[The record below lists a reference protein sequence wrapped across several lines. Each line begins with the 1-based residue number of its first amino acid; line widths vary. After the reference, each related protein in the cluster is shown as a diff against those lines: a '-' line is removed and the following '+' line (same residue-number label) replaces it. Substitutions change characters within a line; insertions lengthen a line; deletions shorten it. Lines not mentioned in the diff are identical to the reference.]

1 MPQKQKQAKQSK
13 AASLALSVSN
23 KRFRLTK
30 FCNVLYSSKI
40 QLKFKFNQTSK
51 ESRGSTTCYPQ
62 IQLAPSKT
70 TAVLQTGFS

>member
-1 MPQKQKQAKQSK
+1 MPHKQKQAKQSK
-13 AASLALSVSN
+13 AASLALSVS
-23 KRFRLTK
+23 KRLRLTE
-30 FCNVLYSSKI
+30 FCTVLYSSKI
-40 QLKFKFNQTSK
+40 QLKFNFNQTSK